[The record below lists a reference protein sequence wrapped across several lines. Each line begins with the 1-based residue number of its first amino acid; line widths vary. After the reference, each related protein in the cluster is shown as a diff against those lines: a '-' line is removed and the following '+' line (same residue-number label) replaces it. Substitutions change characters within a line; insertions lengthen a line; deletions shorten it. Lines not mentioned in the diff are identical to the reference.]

1 MNQTPAQ
8 TPMAAYRDLIAS
20 AEIEADPAQRLALEK
35 LQLLHSRLERY
46 DPRPA
51 GWAGLF
57 RRRRND
63 PPPQGLY
70 LFGEVGRGKTMAM
83 DLFFATAPLARKRR
97 THFHEFMREVHER
110 INHFRSLPEAAR
122 DGDDPIPPIA
132 AEIAAE
138 AWLLCFDELEVR
150 DVADAMIL
158 GRLFSRLFQEGVV
171 LVATSN
177 QAPDELYAGGIN
189 RQLFLP
195 FIALLQERLDVL
207 QLAGPQDYRQL
218 RLAGM
223 SVYHTPLGPESSAAL
238 DRAFRRLTDQARGR
252 PDTVQVKGRRIAV
265 AEQARG
271 VARFSF
277 DELCVAP
284 LGPLDYLAIAER
296 FHTLVVDGIP
306 RLGPERRN
314 EARRLITLVDI
325 LYDNHIKLVC
335 AAEVAPSAL
344 YGEGEGRA
352 AFERT
357 VSRLVEMGSVDYLV
371 APSVPASAG

>member
-1 MNQTPAQ
+1 
-8 TPMAAYRDLIAS
+8 MAAYRELIAS
-20 AEIEADPAQRLALEK
+20 GEIEADPAQRLAVEK
-35 LQLLHSRLERY
+35 FQLLHSRLERY

-57 RRRRND
+57 RRRRDD

-83 DLFFATAPLARKRR
+83 DLSFATAPLALKRR
-97 THFHEFMREVHER
+97 AHFHEFMREVHER
-110 INHFRSLPEAAR
+110 INRFRQLPDTER

-138 AWLLCFDELEVR
+138 AWLLYFDELEVR

-158 GRLFSRLFQEGVV
+158 GRLFSRLFEEGVV

-177 QAPDELYAGGIN
+177 QAPDALYAGGIN

-195 FIALLQERLDVL
+195 FIELLQQRLDVL
-207 QLAGPQDYRQL
+207 QLVGPQDYRQL

-223 SVYHTPLGPESSAAL
+223 PVYHTPLGPESSAAL
-238 DRAFRRLTDQARGR
+238 DQAFRRLTDQARGA
-252 PDTVQVKGRRIAV
+252 PDTVAVKGRRIEV

-271 VARFSF
+271 VARFDF
-277 DELCVAP
+277 DALCLAP

-296 FHTLVVDGIP
+296 YHTLVVDGIP
-306 RLGPERRN
+306 RLGPEQRN
-314 EARRLITLVDI
+314 EARRFITLIDI
-325 LYDNHIKLVC
+325 LYDNRIKLVC
-335 AAEVAPSAL
+335 AAEVSPSAL
-344 YGEGEGRA
+344 YEEGKGQS

-357 VSRLVEMGSVDYLV
+357 ASRLAEMRSVDYLV
-371 APSVPASAG
+371 APSAPDPAG